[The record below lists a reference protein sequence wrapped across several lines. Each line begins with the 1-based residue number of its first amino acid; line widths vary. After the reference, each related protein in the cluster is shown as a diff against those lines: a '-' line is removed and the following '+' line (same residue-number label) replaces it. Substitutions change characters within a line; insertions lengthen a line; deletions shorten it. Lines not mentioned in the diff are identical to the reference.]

1 MIHAETAFEIAEKM
15 KPIIAEEHAKRCLKR
30 SKKKLKV
37 LIKFINKRIKS
48 LMYEGET
55 SFHVARNEGYEI
67 PYLDEDE
74 VAKLNSYYTKLG
86 YDSYFGS
93 SGEMINIRWEIKN
106 EKRF

>member
-15 KPIIAEEHAKRCLKR
+15 KPIIAKRHEERYLKR
-30 SKKKLKV
+30 SEKKIKT

-48 LMYEGET
+48 LMYKGEN

-67 PYLDEDE
+67 PWLNEDE

-86 YDSYFGS
+86 YDSYFGN
-93 SGEMINIRWEIKN
+93 SGEMININWEIK
-106 EKRF
+106 R